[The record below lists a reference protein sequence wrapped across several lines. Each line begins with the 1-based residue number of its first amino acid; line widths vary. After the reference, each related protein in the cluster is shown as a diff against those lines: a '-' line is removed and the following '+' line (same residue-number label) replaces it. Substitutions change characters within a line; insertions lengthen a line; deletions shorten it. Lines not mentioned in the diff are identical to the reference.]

1 MTNAGF
7 DVAAELS
14 GSGPREI
21 AHNAIEERALRAKWH
36 VR

>member
-7 DVAAELS
+7 EVAAELG

-21 AHNAIEERALRAKWH
+21 AHNAIEERVLSGPNGT
-36 VR
+36 